1 MTCLRFLFSAFLGAC
16 VIPVVFAEEP
26 IPKVTPFS
34 QSLGTS
40 HAHDEG
46 FDPHRVFGS
55 IGKYIAEADLI
66 AIVEVS
72 GTVYGGKTPALKGGA
87 YDCKTTAKI
96 IRVLKSNDA
105 GEIVVFHRSL
115 PAEHLFRDGP
125 GEYLVFL
132 KRTDGGYVATDG
144 WPSSKPI
151 RDASVIGWSDSHS
164 LSVKSSLESS
174 LSEIARQMK
183 RHPAGK

>member
-1 MTCLRFLFSAFLGAC
+1 MTCLRFLFSALLGAC
-16 VIPVVFAEEP
+16 VIPAVFAEEL

-34 QSLGTS
+34 QSLGTF
-40 HAHDEG
+40 HAHHED

-66 AIVEVS
+66 AIVEVNS
-72 GTVYGGKTPALKGGA
+72 TVYGGKTTALKGGT
-87 YDCKTTAKI
+87 YDCKTTAI
-96 IRVLKSNDA
+96 IVSVLKGDVA

-115 PAEHLFRDGP
+115 PDEHLFPDGP

-164 LSVKSSLESS
+164 LSVKSSLESA

-183 RHPAGK
+183 RHPPGK